1 MQNYFRIA
9 SEFGGYAENFLPNN
23 KLSSMRTILKKL
35 LGAVGFRV
43 DNTPSFVARVPEEA
57 EEAFVTLIRAAQE
70 DSEFRTQIVNLLS
83 LDEFSRKSALNTF
96 LEHLRLNQA
105 PRDLASA
112 VAILL
117 DQNVAQ
123 KALAI
128 LADNKSSEAG

>member
-57 EEAFVTLIRAAQE
+57 EEAFVTLIRAA

-83 LDEFSRKSALNTF
+83 LDEFNRKSALNTF

>member
-23 KLSSMRTILKKL
+23 KLSSMRTILKKH

-70 DSEFRTQIVNLLS
+70 NSEIRTQIVNLLS
-83 LDEFSRKSALNTF
+83 LDEFNRKSALNTF
-96 LEHLRLNQA
+96 LEHFYASTKHRETSLQRLLYYST
-105 PRDLASA
+105 RT
-112 VAILL
+112 
-117 DQNVAQ
+117 
-123 KALAI
+123 
-128 LADNKSSEAG
+128 